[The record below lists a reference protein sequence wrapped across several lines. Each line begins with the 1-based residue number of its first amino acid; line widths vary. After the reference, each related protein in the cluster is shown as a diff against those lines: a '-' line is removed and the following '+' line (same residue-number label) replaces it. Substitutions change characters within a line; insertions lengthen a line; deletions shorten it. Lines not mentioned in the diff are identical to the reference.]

1 MQILQAEMAKIKL
14 QYERLESPQDKK
26 RLEEQAATIKMKYQ
40 KILELR
46 NENQAK
52 MTNQSRPQK
61 SEPVKP
67 VEQVIS
73 THAPLPVS
81 TAGGDSQSHRRAVS
95 DPSVIIEYQQNH
107 MSNSRTI
114 ASGNIIQY
122 CARIRDTNFPR
133 KIPIVPYTCALS
145 LIGVESIFWL
155 KIFFA

>member
-1 MQILQAEMAKIKL
+1 MAKIKL

-26 RLEEQAATIKMKYQ
+26 RLEEQAASIKMKYQ

-61 SEPVKP
+61 TEPVKP

-73 THAPLPVS
+73 NHAPLPVS

-114 ASGNIIQY
+114 ASGNLIYRKSVKLLKNLISIEIKIS
-122 CARIRDTNFPR
+122 IR
-133 KIPIVPYTCALS
+133 
-145 LIGVESIFWL
+145 SI
-155 KIFFA
+155 KYQG